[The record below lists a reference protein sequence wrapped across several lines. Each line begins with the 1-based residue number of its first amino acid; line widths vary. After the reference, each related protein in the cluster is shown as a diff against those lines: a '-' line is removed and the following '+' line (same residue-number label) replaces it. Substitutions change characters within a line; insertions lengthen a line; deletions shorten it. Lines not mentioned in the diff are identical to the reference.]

1 MKESVLA
8 LLGVGFSVCQK
19 LYWRLPEVKIADPD
33 DTNKASENTN
43 IASMDRNTASG
54 DAHSLTDFLKKN
66 QLLSQLKTGVP
77 PLFWYKWKVLSQF
90 EVKQTNFFN
99 HKITRVPFCRHHL
112 NILN

>member
-1 MKESVLA
+1 MTETVLGGEGLCLKESVLA

-54 DAHSLTDFLKKN
+54 DAHSLTDFLKKISAPKSPENGGAAPILVQVEGFVSIWSKTN
-66 QLLSQLKTGVP
+66 QFLQP
-77 PLFWYKWKVLSQF
+77 
-90 EVKQTNFFN
+90 
-99 HKITRVPFCRHHL
+99 
-112 NILN
+112 